1 MSINASIIIVV
12 VFNVFFFVFKQKTAY
27 EMRISDWSSDVC
39 SSDLPG
45 SEEWG
50 TTETTHF
57 KSPQRRREYLK
68 TLIESGQGNFQ
79 VNWLP
84 GSPTD
89 ELISDAHQSPDVRE
103 FKIVVPATSGTWGIT
118 GEVLVLSR

>member
-1 MSINASIIIVV
+1 MIRRPPLSTRTYTL
-12 VFNVFFFVFKQKTAY
+12 FPY
-27 EMRISDWSSDVC
+27 
-39 SSDLPG
+39 
-45 SEEWG
+45 
-50 TTETTHF
+50 TTLF
-57 KSPQRRREYLK
+57 RSEYLK

-118 GEVLVLSR
+118 GEVLVLSRTPTIALDDRMTCQVS